1 MCNESW
7 ACLIE
12 ERIPSQKGAGEAL
25 QSRLLEEL
33 EALHWVDP
41 DIFGIRLAFEEAI
54 VNAIKHGNGHDEQKW
69 VRVVCKLSNERI
81 RIEITDEG
89 PGFELDG
96 VPDPT
101 GEEQLQ
107 VPNGRGIMLMRAFM
121 CRVEYNEAGNR
132 VVMEK
137 QRGASSDD

>member
-12 ERIPSQKGAGEAL
+12 ERIPSQKGAGEDL
-25 QSRLLEEL
+25 QSRML
-33 EALHWVDP
+33 EALEALDWLDH

-54 VNAIKHGNGHDEQKW
+54 VNAMKHGNGHDKQKW
-69 VRVVCKLSNERI
+69 VRVVCKLSNDRI

-89 PGFELDG
+89 SGFEFDS

-101 GEEQLQ
+101 DEERLE

-121 CRVEYNEAGNR
+121 CRVEYNDAGNR

-137 QRGASSDD
+137 QRGASSDP

>member
-12 ERIPSQKGAGEAL
+12 ERIPSQKGAGEAV
-25 QSRLLEEL
+25 QSRILAALESH
-33 EALHWVDP
+33 HWADP
-41 DIFGIRLAFEEAI
+41 DLFGIRLAFEEAL
-54 VNAIKHGNGHDEQKW
+54 VNAMKHGNRHDEQKW
-69 VRVVCKLSNERI
+69 VRVVCKLSEERI

-89 PGFELDG
+89 PGFELEG

-101 GEEQLQ
+101 DEAQLE

-121 CRVEYNEAGNR
+121 CRVEYNAAGNC

-137 QRGASSDD
+137 QRGVSSND

>member
-1 MCNESW
+1 M
-7 ACLIE
+7 
-12 ERIPSQKGAGEAL
+12 
-25 QSRLLEEL
+25 L
-33 EALHWVDP
+33 EALEALDWIDP
-41 DIFGIRLAFEEAI
+41 DIFGIRLAFEEAV

-69 VRVVCKLSNERI
+69 VRVVCKLSNDRI

-101 GEEQLQ
+101 DEQRLE

-121 CRVEYNEAGNR
+121 CRVQYNDAGNH

-137 QRGASSDD
+137 QRGASSDEAARRKK